1 MNYFISELAQILFSI
16 LAISAASSA
25 CEDKETTTIL
35 QCAAKN
41 SESSGALNSKS
52 NCLERTVTNAMDT
65 AIKAEHDNKTEIC
78 SPSEQDEYE
87 AMIDDAFNFIEADLR
102 KQEEEEGPETES
114 GNIRVAELEAAE
126 TGCGGI
132 KSETASC
139 HQLHT
144 ENPAHAQNESTANAI
159 EETEL

>member
-16 LAISAASSA
+16 LGISAASSA
-25 CEDKETTTIL
+25 CEDADTTTFL
-35 QCAAKN
+35 QCAAKD
-41 SESSGALNSKS
+41 SESSGALNAKS

-65 AIKAEHDNKTEIC
+65 ATKAEHDKKTEIC

-87 AMIDDAFNFIEADLR
+87 TMINDAFGFIEPYLR
-102 KQEEEEGPETES
+102 EQQEEKGPETES
-114 GNIRVAELEAAE
+114 GNIRVAELETAE

-132 KSETASC
+132 NSETAGS

-144 ENPAHAQNESTANAI
+144 ENPAHGQNESTANAI
-159 EETEL
+159 AETEL